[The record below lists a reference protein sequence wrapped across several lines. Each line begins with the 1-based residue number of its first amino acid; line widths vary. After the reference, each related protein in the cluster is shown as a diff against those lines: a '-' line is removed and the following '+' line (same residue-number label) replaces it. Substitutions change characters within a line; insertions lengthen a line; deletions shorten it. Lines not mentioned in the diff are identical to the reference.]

1 MAMMPNAPLRYVI
14 GVVRFPK
21 VPRMERYVEQFLDAV
36 RSDYP
41 LPDEIETQSFDA
53 TVGPDGMQVRQSKA
67 HLWQF
72 ASPDKQFAFLLSE
85 ELFALHT
92 NSYVDHLDFVKR
104 FGFGLKNLIEIPEIK
119 IGWVQAI
126 GVRYV
131 DLVAPRK
138 GEQLSQYLRPE
149 ILPFQAPLSSET
161 VLTLR
166 ENIGISSYKT
176 TMGEMRVQ
184 TLWNPPTTL
193 PPELETPLIERNGW
207 RPPHPDTDFLLLDL
221 DHGARFAQL
230 QPLDVATVC
239 EQLAALRA
247 VTKELF
253 LAMATDFA
261 RRVWEDTA

>member
-1 MAMMPNAPLRYVI
+1 MAMMPNAPLCYVI

-21 VPRMERYVEQFLDAV
+21 VPRMERFVEPFLDAV
-36 RSDYP
+36 RGEYP
-41 LPDEIETQSFDA
+41 LPDQIETQSFDA
-53 TVGPDGMQVRQSKA
+53 TVGPEGMQVRQSKG

-72 ASPDKQFAFLLSE
+72 ASPDKRFAFLLGE
-85 ELFALHT
+85 ELFGLHT
-92 NSYVDHLDFVKR
+92 NSYLDHMDFVKR
-104 FGFGLKNLIEIPEIK
+104 FGFGLKNLIQIPEIK

-131 DLVAPRK
+131 DLVVPRE
-138 GEQLSQYLRPE
+138 GEFLSQYLRPE
-149 ILPFQAPLSSET
+149 ILPFEAPLSTGTE
-161 VLTLR
+161 LRLR
-166 ENIGISSYKT
+166 ESIGVSAYET

-207 RPPHPDTDFLLLDL
+207 RPRHPGRNFLLLDL
-221 DHGARFAQL
+221 DHGSRFAQL
-230 QPLDVATVC
+230 QPLDVASVC
-239 EQLAALRA
+239 EQLTALRA

-261 RRVWEDTA
+261 RRVWENKA